1 MSATSKPADTLLKL
15 RIRGRVQGVGYRRSL
30 EIMARSL
37 DLAGW
42 VRNRADGS
50 VEALVA
56 GDAVAVAEL
65 CEWVRIGPP
74 LARVDVVETA
84 TPEEDEAREW
94 APYLFAVRATA

>member
-1 MSATSKPADTLLKL
+1 MSEDSKPAKTVLEL

-30 EIMARSL
+30 QIMARSL

-56 GDAVAVAEL
+56 GDAAAVAEI
-65 CEWVRIGPP
+65 CEWARIGQP
-74 LARVDVVETA
+74 LTRVDAVATA
-84 TPEEDEAREW
+84 LPEGEEARGW
-94 APYLFAVRATA
+94 SPYPFAVWATA

>member
-1 MSATSKPADTLLKL
+1 MSADSLPAETILKL

-56 GDAVAVAEL
+56 GDAAAVAEL
-65 CEWVRIGPP
+65 CELARIGPP
-74 LARVDVVETA
+74 LARVDAVDAAV
-84 TPEEDEAREW
+84 PDSEEAGES
-94 APYLFAVRATA
+94 APYPFAVQATC

>member
-1 MSATSKPADTLLKL
+1 MPAETILKL

-30 EIMARSL
+30 QIMARSL

-56 GDAVAVAEL
+56 GDPAAVAEL
-65 CEWVRIGPP
+65 CEWARYGPP
-74 LARVDVVETA
+74 LARVDGVETA
-84 TPEEDEAREW
+84 APEGAEAGEW
-94 APYLFAVRATA
+94 APCPFTVRATY

>member
-1 MSATSKPADTLLKL
+1 MSNSSKPAETILKL

-56 GDAVAVAEL
+56 GDGSAVVEL
-65 CEWVRIGPP
+65 CEWARLGPP
-74 LARVDVVETA
+74 LARVDAVETA
-84 TPEEDEAREW
+84 VPDREEAGES
-94 APYLFAVRATA
+94 APYPFSVWVTC

>member
-1 MSATSKPADTLLKL
+1 MSAGSPPAKTVLKL

-30 EIMARSL
+30 QIMARSL

-56 GDAVAVAEL
+56 GDAAAVAEL
-65 CEWVRIGPP
+65 CEWARFGPP
-74 LARVDVVETA
+74 LARVEVVEA
-84 TPEEDEAREW
+84 AAPECEQAEER
-94 APYLFAVRATA
+94 APYPFAVRATD

>member
-1 MSATSKPADTLLKL
+1 MSAGSPPAETVLKL

-30 EIMARSL
+30 QIMARSL

-56 GDAVAVAEL
+56 GDAAAVAEL
-65 CEWVRIGPP
+65 CEWARLGPP
-74 LARVDVVETA
+74 LARVDSVETA
-84 TPEEDEAREW
+84 APEGKEAGKS
-94 APYLFAVRATA
+94 APYPYAVLVTA